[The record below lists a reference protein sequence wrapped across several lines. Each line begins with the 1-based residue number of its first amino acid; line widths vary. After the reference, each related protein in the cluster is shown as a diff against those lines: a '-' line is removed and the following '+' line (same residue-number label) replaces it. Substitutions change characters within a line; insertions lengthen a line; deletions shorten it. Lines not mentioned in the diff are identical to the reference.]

1 MIYFDLLSIR
11 LPHAQ
16 DLDDK
21 FNMLSWINLIYHHLN
36 I

>member
-16 DLDDK
+16 DLDNRFDR
-21 FNMLSWINLIYHHLN
+21 LSLINLIYYHLN